1 MENTN
6 ETVDDISTEE
16 SAAVVIIDN
25 HDEPDHESKFILKVR
40 GGNPKTPDSDRRPTD
55 PVGLS
60 RSILHVLEENPEG
73 YCKLHSVGPTAL
85 SCALAGF
92 RLASMSYSARTKGTV
107 LVMTQSEYTA
117 TVAGNKTRGVCTRI
131 FPIPVAYQL

>member
-1 MENTN
+1 LENTN
-6 ETVDDISTEE
+6 EAVVRIEPTEAIEETTNDGYEDIS
-16 SAAVVIIDN
+16 
-25 HDEPDHESKFILKVR
+25 HESKFILKVR
-40 GGNPKTPDSDRRPTD
+40 GGNSKTPDPDRKPTD

-60 RSILHVLEENPEG
+60 RSILHVLESNPHG

-85 SCALAGF
+85 SSALAGF
-92 RLASMSYSARTKGTV
+92 RLASISYSSRTKGTV

-131 FPIPVAYQL
+131 FPMPVAYQL